1 METWP
6 IYKLWEAGIRGK
18 AFLLFR
24 SYLEL
29 TIVAVIIE
37 GCVSDPWESTLGL
50 LQGSVLS
57 MLLSALYLSSLQHLL
72 EKATCTATG
81 TAVRTN
87 SRFYVDDGLLPAEIK
102 QALQTLLDVVSQWIR
117 LWRNRIRLAT
127 GQ

>member
-6 IYKLWEAGIRGK
+6 IYKLWEAGVRGK

-72 EKATCTATG
+72 EKAACGARWWIATG

-87 SRFYVDDGLLPAEIK
+87 TRFYVDDGLLPAKSK
-102 QALQTLLDVVSQWIR
+102 QALQMMLDVVSQ
-117 LWRNRIRLAT
+117 
-127 GQ
+127 